1 MTTYEEDDQDTRER
15 IFRDLA
21 QSFRDLAQNP
31 LTIQASMSRDA
42 RTEITPDRPLSTLT
56 HGNTGSRTGSVSFC
70 QDVPSQSVVGKRTS
84 VTKKEINSTSQPFG
98 HNASLTEHETHD
110 RDRLVRRLEA
120 VEHLIGGQHHL
131 GQLGSQTE
139 VVSSPGDFRYLPST
153 TIQAP
158 NGGIPE
164 RFAHG
169 RESVS
174 VLNNVTVRETKRA
187 KARTSDIDYQRRCS
201 SSPSALRASIG
212 LPSQFSNGLQGG
224 SNYQNPITH
233 WGASSVQQSSPN
245 VRPSFPVP
253 SDPGGSGLTRQ
264 RSPSL
269 NASSIYLDDGEYVIH
284 LSFEDQRVEHRVIP
298 VMLVDQLAE
307 DAADIFGLDSHG
319 MVLVLFGAQPH
330 TLQLQ
335 RRLLDPPP
343 V

>member
-1 MTTYEEDDQDTRER
+1 MTTYGEDDQDTRER

-31 LTIQASMSRDA
+31 LTITANMSRDA
-42 RTEITPDRPLSTLT
+42 SP
-56 HGNTGSRTGSVSFC
+56 RTGSVSFS
-70 QDVPSQSVVGKRTS
+70 QDVLSQSVVGKRTS
-84 VTKKEINSTSQPFG
+84 VTKKEINPISQPFG

-153 TIQAP
+153 TMQAS

-187 KARTSDIDYQRRCS
+187 KARASDIDYQRRCS

-212 LPSQFSNGLQGG
+212 LPPPLANALQGG
-224 SNYQNPITH
+224 SNYQNQNLTTH
-233 WGASSVQQSSPN
+233 WGASPFQ
-245 VRPSFPVP
+245 RTFPGL
-253 SDPGGSGLTRQ
+253 SDPVISGLTRQ